1 MASDLRFSSP
11 RSDSNRRPSDYESV
25 LNPPT
30 RPAQHHRGRSRTG
43 RIPTG
48 AVSYRLVAA
57 PGLPKRLPLSTN
69 VTSPCDGLS
78 TSTIRSRSGA
88 RSPASNYRR
97 VIQRRGRRVPSMG
110 GAGRGANPAHRIPA
124 TAPTGSASIMPS
136 TSSGPIIAG
145 ACTCI
150 RPAPWFL
157 WPASAGGLV
166 RLDPKTPGR
175 IMRPLRRRPTPRE
188 NPHCPRPTTPYVDRR
203 RPTARRQLCAR
214 TRQGLP
220 LTAAVFSAWRCSF
233 HLARIRS

>member
-30 RPAQHHRGRSRTG
+30 RPAQHHRGCSRTG

-124 TAPTGSASIMPS
+124 TARTGSASIMPS
-136 TSSGPIIAG
+136 TSSGPIG
-145 ACTCI
+145 
-150 RPAPWFL
+150 RRPWFGG
-157 WPASAGGLV
+157 ASVRQPGHSRGHSPCHDTAGLERTGW
-166 RLDPKTPGR
+166 
-175 IMRPLRRRPTPRE
+175 
-188 NPHCPRPTTPYVDRR
+188 TTP
-203 RPTARRQLCAR
+203 
-214 TRQGLP
+214 
-220 LTAAVFSAWRCSF
+220 LT
-233 HLARIRS
+233 